1 MTGGSA
7 AGAGAGRPRWIV
19 PSTLLASAAG
29 LGVSIYLT
37 IAHYT
42 ATVTLACPET
52 GTINCEKVT
61 TSPESMVFGIPVAV
75 LGLVYFVA
83 MLGLNSP
90 WAWRGAVPQVRW
102 LRLGAA
108 VTGICFVMWLVYAEL
123 FDVDAI
129 CLWCTSVHV
138 INLILFSLIVMG
150 TAATAG
156 ADRVGSGVG
165 GGVGAR
171 ESLTN

>member
-1 MTGGSA
+1 MSGGSA
-7 AGAGAGRPRWIV
+7 GTGGGRPRWIV

-29 LGVSIYLT
+29 LGVSTYLT

-42 ATVTLACPET
+42 ATVSLACPET
-52 GTINCEKVT
+52 STINCEKVT
-61 TSPESMVFGIPVAV
+61 TSPESVVFGIPVAV
-75 LGLVYFVA
+75 LGLAYFVA
-83 MLGLNSP
+83 MVGLNSP
-90 WAWRGAVPQVRW
+90 WAWRSAAPPVRW

-108 VTGICFVMWLVYAEL
+108 ATGVCFVVWLVYAEL

-129 CLWCTSVHV
+129 CLWCTSVHI

-156 ADRVGSGVG
+156 AARVG
-165 GGVGAR
+165 GGVNAR
-171 ESLTN
+171 EGLTN